1 MTRLKIA
8 ENVASSPVDPERHL
22 DRERVDHYRR
32 SIDDLAPVVV
42 FETDDGL
49 LLADGY
55 HRIAAAQREG
65 RETVE
70 ADLRVGS
77 RHDALAYAASVGAV
91 QRGMSPDE
99 VKKHILK
106 QQP

>member
-8 ENVASSPVDPERHL
+8 EIRAASPVDPERHL
-22 DRERVDHYRR
+22 DAERVEHYRR
-32 SIDDLAPVVV
+32 SIDDLAPVAV
-42 FETDDGL
+42 FDTDDGL

-55 HRIAAAQREG
+55 HRVAAALKEG

-70 ADLRVGS
+70 AEVRAGS
-77 RHDALAYAASVGAV
+77 RHDALVYAAAVGAA
-91 QRGMSPDE
+91 QRGLSPDE
-99 VKKHILK
+99 VKEHILR